1 MGWVF
6 VCIVKCE
13 GGGEGINTMSKAM
26 SKTLTKT
33 MTKTKGESVS
43 VKEKLKVE
51 VWEEMQ

>member
-26 SKTLTKT
+26 SKT
-33 MTKTKGESVS
+33 MTKTKGKSVS